1 MLVDD
6 AAEYIVA
13 DDPSARFR
21 GHRSGDRWGEL
32 EAAMGPR
39 LVVMAEVLVEHR
51 FEMSTRDDEEV
62 VEAVLS
68 DGPHEPFGEGVRLR
82 RGDRGSY
89 GLDADGGEHSVE
101 AGGELGIRS
110 RMRNR
115 KLRPAPS
122 RSDAKLRA
130 AWVTQGPLG
139 LAVTPSRCT
148 RRRSISMTKS
158 T

>member
-68 DGPHEPFGEGVRLR
+68 DGPHEPFGEGVRIRGPIGGLEDLSTLGFEHFIEARHVPGVSGINR
-82 RGDRGSY
+82 RARIGMSPGQHRTET
-89 GLDADGGEHSVE
+89 LD
-101 AGGELGIRS
+101 
-110 RMRNR
+110 
-115 KLRPAPS
+115 P
-122 RSDAKLRA
+122 
-130 AWVTQGPLG
+130 G
-139 LAVTPSRCT
+139 LAQ
-148 RRRSISMTKS
+148 
-158 T
+158 